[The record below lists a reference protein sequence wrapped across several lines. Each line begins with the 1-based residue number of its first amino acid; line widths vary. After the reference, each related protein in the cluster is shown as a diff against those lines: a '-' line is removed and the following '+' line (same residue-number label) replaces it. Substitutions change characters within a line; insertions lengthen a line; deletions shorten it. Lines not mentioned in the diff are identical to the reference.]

1 MNQTDWYNNTIM
13 EYKKIANLLD
23 NVSNQPSRFRTR
35 IWFEINDEQ
44 RGTYTG
50 SDIKFKT
57 TMLRSNLCDYIDA
70 YILVKGTIT
79 ITGRR

>member
-1 MNQTDWYNNTIM
+1 M

-35 IWFEINDEQ
+35 ISFEINDEQ